1 VSGYRSAWSVA
12 LVNVPDGLEVFTFAE
27 RPDLESRVGSLPDA
41 FPEFM
46 YHDATVRLYWE
57 RARGV
62 AD

>member
-1 VSGYRSAWSVA
+1 VA

-27 RPDLESRVGSLPDA
+27 RPDLESRLGSLPDA

-46 YHDATVRLYWE
+46 YHDATVRLFWE
-57 RARGV
+57 RARAV